1 MSNLSE
7 GGAVLGSIEVKSN
20 QLVVTANSRQRAE
33 RAKAM
38 IGAALAGLIAVPTLE
53 AATPEEVLEKDE
65 PTTEPSA
72 EDARFVAIAP
82 DVKRRIIHCQL
93 DEHYRRNSRQATCHF
108 GRIRLRGKPPKQ
120 PPPAATRLRRDS
132 NIWKTDRIIGGVMT
146 IPSPPTISPGS
157 GANLA
162 SRSGVCEYA
171 VEYVLVMGALRR

>member
-93 DEHYRRNSRQATCHF
+93 DEHYRKNSRQATCHF
-108 GRIRLRGKPPKQ
+108 GRNDSAASRPSNRRRPRQGYGVAQISGKPI
-120 PPPAATRLRRDS
+120 A
-132 NIWKTDRIIGGVMT
+132 
-146 IPSPPTISPGS
+146 
-157 GANLA
+157 
-162 SRSGVCEYA
+162 
-171 VEYVLVMGALRR
+171 